1 MKDLHLLRHAK
12 SSWDDPTLPDRD
24 RPLNQRGR
32 RDAPR
37 MGAALRELMEPL
49 PVASSPAVRARLT
62 LEGLCTAWPAL
73 ARLEH
78 RSEEALY
85 TFAAA
90 DLRHWLR
97 DQPEQPPA
105 RFIIGHN
112 PGLTELVNWLADDHV
127 LSNLPTAGYI
137 HLSLEIKRWRDLRRG
152 CGRVELQLFPRQL

>member
-49 PVASSPAVRARLT
+49 PVASSPALRARLT
-62 LEGLCTAWPAL
+62 LQGLCSAWPEVADL
-73 ARLEH
+73 AH

-85 TFAAA
+85 TFSAA
-90 DLRHWLR
+90 DLRYWLC
-97 DQPEQPPA
+97 DQPDELSA
-105 RFIIGHN
+105 RFVIGHN
-112 PGLTELVNWLADDHV
+112 PGLTELVNWLAGADV
-127 LSNLPTAGYI
+127 LSNLPTAGYA
-137 HLSLEIKRWRDLRRG
+137 HLSLDIERWRDLRRG
-152 CGRVELQLFPRQL
+152 CGRLERRLSPKQL